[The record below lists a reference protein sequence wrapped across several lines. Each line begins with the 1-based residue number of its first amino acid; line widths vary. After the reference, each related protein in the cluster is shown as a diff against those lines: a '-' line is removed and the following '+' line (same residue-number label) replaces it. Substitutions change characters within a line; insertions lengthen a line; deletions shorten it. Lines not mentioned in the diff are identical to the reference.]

1 MCIQLWFNKMSEGDL
16 GQLLWG
22 IITFYREPGSRCSAK
37 WWSDICA
44 YYVTYKLYYK
54 ADAVGGCGWWH
65 FNGSCDLLY
74 IICMSTSP
82 RMEQKQRD
90 CHPQHT
96 AEICVIMPEKQQRKT
111 LICESRTVPDA
122 HSDLHKKQEAW
133 RQRGKVTFLPRPKRK
148 RSISYLQGVIA
159 ADKMA
164 TQWLCKILESM
175 VFNTRNTLHA
185 RKFPHPLNTSKN
197 SKKL

>member
-44 YYVTYKLYYK
+44 YYVTYKLHYK
-54 ADAVGGCGWWH
+54 ADAVGGCGWWY

-90 CHPQHT
+90 NT
-96 AEICVIMPEKQQRKT
+96 QQK
-111 LICESRTVPDA
+111 SA
-122 HSDLHKKQEAW
+122 
-133 RQRGKVTFLPRPKRK
+133 
-148 RSISYLQGVIA
+148 
-159 ADKMA
+159 
-164 TQWLCKILESM
+164 WLCQKNNKGKHWS
-175 VFNTRNTLHA
+175 VSPA
-185 RKFPHPLNTSKN
+185 RHLMPIQTYIKNRRHEDSEAKSHFFPAQNAKGAFLIRKGS
-197 SKKL
+197 